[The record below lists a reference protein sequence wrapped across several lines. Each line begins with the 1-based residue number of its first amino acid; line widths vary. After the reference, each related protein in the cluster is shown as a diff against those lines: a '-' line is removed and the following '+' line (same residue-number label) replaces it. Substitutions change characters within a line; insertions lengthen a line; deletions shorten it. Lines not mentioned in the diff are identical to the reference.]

1 MEGCQIM
8 TSLPPLRKKRRNQMG
23 RQVKVGRQAWKMEE
37 LDDPRLAASNLS
49 PS

>member
-1 MEGCQIM
+1 
-8 TSLPPLRKKRRNQMG
+8 MG
-23 RQVKVGRQAWKMEE
+23 RQVKVGKQAWKKEK